1 MDRGALVFL
10 FGYARDYLSLVA
22 LAIAA
27 YLIAARVQQYWRL
40 RHFKGPA
47 TTGFSWWWHSK
58 AALSGQAHRY
68 YGHVTEKYG
77 M

>member
-1 MDRGALVFL
+1 MDRGAVALLLEYVWQ
-10 FGYARDYLSLVA
+10 YLSLVA
-22 LAIAA
+22 LVVAT
-27 YLIAARVQQYWRL
+27 YLVAARGYQYWRL

-58 AALSGQAHRY
+58 AVLSGQAHRY
-68 YGHVTEKYG
+68 YGDVTEKYG